1 MKIVADENLCRLFLY
16 RLKIVISFVLLLFLA
31 SDYNFCRF
39 LLLATFLYLLT
50 FLPTIIINADF
61 FLPKGTLTAEERT
74 RLVSMQKV
82 FGNKWQ
88 KIGFM
93 MGRYH
98 RCMSTNHQ
106 YAAGA

>member
-1 MKIVADENLCRLFLY
+1 M
-16 RLKIVISFVLLLFLA
+16 
-31 SDYNFCRF
+31 
-39 LLLATFLYLLT
+39 
-50 FLPTIIINADF
+50 INAEF

-74 RLVSMQKV
+74 QLVNMQKV

-98 RCMSTNHQ
+98 RCMSTNYQ
-106 YAAGA
+106 YAAGV